1 MKVKHLIQI
10 NDQLYMGMELIKH
23 GSLSRFV
30 DKRARSNT
38 ALTDLEASQIIRGI
52 IDAVAYIHE
61 RGIIHRDLKL
71 ANVLIDDI
79 EDLRSIKIIDFGF
92 GNC

>member
-1 MKVKHLIQI
+1 M
-10 NDQLYMGMELIKH
+10 
-23 GSLSRFV
+23 
-30 DKRARSNT
+30 
-38 ALTDLEASQIIRGI
+38 TDLEASQIIRGI

>member
-1 MKVKHLIQI
+1 
-10 NDQLYMGMELIKH
+10 MELIKC
-23 GSLSRFV
+23 GSLSKFV
-30 DKRARSNT
+30 ETRKQNHQELS
-38 ALTDLEASQIIRGI
+38 DLEASQIIRGM

-71 ANVLIDDI
+71 ANVLIDEED
-79 EDLRSIKIIDFGF
+79 DLRSIKIIDFGF